1 MTSEAVLWTSG
12 IMAFLHHL
20 AAFTLTGVIIYEH
33 ITFRK
38 DLSLAEARR
47 IQIMDI
53 LYGVSAGVLVV
64 VGLLRVF
71 YFEKGAAFYAQNWF
85 FWTKMLGFVLAGAFS
100 IYPTIRFLSE
110 PGPGDLRRGGRAHQI
125 DPASGNACD
134 CHYYFLR
141 GDDGARG
148 RDDVRVTSWLF
159 CLTCRQAKCSRPK
172 KTVRPLRRYRLT

>member
-20 AAFTLTGVIIYEH
+20 AAFTLTGAIIYEH

-53 LYGVSAGVLVV
+53 LYGVSAGVLVI

-71 YFEKGAAFYAQNWF
+71 FFEKGAAYYAQNWF
-85 FWTKMLGFVLAGAFS
+85 FWTKMLGFVLVGLLS
-100 IYPTIRFLSE
+100 IYPTVRFISWRKLTTRNQVPEISDQE
-110 PGPGDLRRGGRAHQI
+110 LRRI
-125 DPASGNACD
+125 KLI
-134 CHYYFLR
+134 LR
-141 GDDGARG
+141 LETLVLAIIIFSAAMMARG
-148 RDDVRVTSWLF
+148 VGMI
-159 CLTCRQAKCSRPK
+159 Q
-172 KTVRPLRRYRLT
+172 